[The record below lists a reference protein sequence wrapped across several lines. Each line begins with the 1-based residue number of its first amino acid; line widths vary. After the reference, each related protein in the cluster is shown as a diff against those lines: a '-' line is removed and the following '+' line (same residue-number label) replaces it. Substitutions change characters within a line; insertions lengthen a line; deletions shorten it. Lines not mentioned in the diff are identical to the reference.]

1 MHFSGKAILI
11 KNNLYSILF
20 ETFLKFLSKSKFFSL
35 REGLTLFQFC
45 NDFAVNGNKQNNTK
59 VVSFS

>member
-11 KNNLYSILF
+11 KNNLYFILF

-35 REGLTLFQFC
+35 RGLTLFQFC
-45 NDFAVNGNKQNNTK
+45 NDFAVNGNKRDNTK
-59 VVSFS
+59 VVSFC